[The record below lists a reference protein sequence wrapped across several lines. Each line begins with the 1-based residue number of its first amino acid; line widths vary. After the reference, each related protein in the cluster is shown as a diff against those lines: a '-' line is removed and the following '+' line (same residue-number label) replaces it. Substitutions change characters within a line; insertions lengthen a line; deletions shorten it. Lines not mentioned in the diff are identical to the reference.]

1 MKWMPNKKSLVLEKE
16 GSEGDSDNK
25 EKLAAQVDH
34 LQMDLAK
41 MKKDNDLTS
50 ETVVELLSTLKRME
64 QNVQ

>member
-1 MKWMPNKKSLVLEKE
+1 MPNKKSLVLEKE

>member
-1 MKWMPNKKSLVLEKE
+1 
-16 GSEGDSDNK
+16 
-25 EKLAAQVDH
+25 
-34 LQMDLAK
+34 MDLAK